1 MKKRKILIVDDSP
14 GFTKVVRLAIEAEAN
29 YEVREQ
35 NDSQMAVETARKFQ
49 PDLILLDVIMPRMDG
64 GGVLSLIRADSLLRG
79 IPVVFLTA
87 TVLKKE
93 VYEHNGTIG
102 GEFFIAKPV
111 GARELIECIE
121 EHVGA

>member
-14 GFTKVVRLAIEAEAN
+14 GFTKIIKLTVEAEAGF
-29 YEVREQ
+29 EVREENNPQ
-35 NDSQMAVETARKFQ
+35 RAVETARKFQ
-49 PDLILLDVIMPRMDG
+49 PDLILLDIIMPQMDG
-64 GGVLSLIRADSLLRG
+64 GDVLSMIRADSLLRS

-87 TVLKKE
+87 TVRKKE
-93 VYEHNGTIG
+93 VVEHNGTIG

-111 GARELIECIE
+111 SAKELIECIE